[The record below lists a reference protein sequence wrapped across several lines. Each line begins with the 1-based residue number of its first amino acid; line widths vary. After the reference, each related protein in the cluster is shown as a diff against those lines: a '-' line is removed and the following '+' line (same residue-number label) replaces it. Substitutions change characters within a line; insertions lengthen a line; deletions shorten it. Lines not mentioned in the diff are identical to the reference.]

1 MLRLSSIL
9 HEHGWATASIS
20 DGDATVET
28 DVSYLSDA
36 LGDLAR
42 AARGIL
48 RGMPETSFSFQQ
60 EPGEH
65 RFVVSRQDDGVRVNV
80 YRFAD
85 TFSRAGTCEP
95 VMVAKCSM
103 REFATECI
111 NCLRRVL
118 DEHGEAGYRQRW
130 QNADFPLQEY
140 RDLLELRRELPTPAR
155 RAN

>member
-1 MLRLSSIL
+1 MLRLSYIL
-9 HEHGWATASIS
+9 QEHGWAAASIS

-48 RGMPETSFSFQQ
+48 RGMPEATFSFQQ

-65 RFVVSRQDDGVRVNV
+65 RFVVSREDDGVRVVV

-85 TFSRAGTCEP
+85 TFSRARAGEAI
-95 VMVAKCSM
+95 MVAKCSL

-130 QNADFPLQEY
+130 KNAEFPSQEY
-140 RDLLELRRELPTPAR
+140 CDLLELRRELSAARPA
-155 RAN
+155 N

>member
-1 MLRLSSIL
+1 MLRLSYIL
-9 HEHGWATASIS
+9 HQHGWATASIS
-20 DGDATVET
+20 DGESTVES

-48 RGMPETSFSFQQ
+48 RGLPEATFSLQQ

-65 RFVVSRQDDGVRVNV
+65 RFVVTREGERVRVEV

-85 TFSRAGTCEP
+85 TFARSKRGDLVLTAE
-95 VMVAKCSM
+95 CSL
-103 REFATECI
+103 REFATECT

-118 DEHGEAGYRQRW
+118 DEHGEAGYRERW
-130 QNADFPLQEY
+130 KNAEFPLHEY
-140 RDLLELRRELPTPAR
+140 RDLLDLRRELSAARPA
-155 RAN
+155 N